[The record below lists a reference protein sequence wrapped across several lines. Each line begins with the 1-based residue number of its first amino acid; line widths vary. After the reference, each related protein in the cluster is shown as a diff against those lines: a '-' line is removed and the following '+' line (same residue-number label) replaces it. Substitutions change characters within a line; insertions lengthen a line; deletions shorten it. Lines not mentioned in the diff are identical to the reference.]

1 MRMMK
6 DQVGEP
12 YTQVIVAKSRRL
24 EVLKLAHSAPA
35 SGHTGANTTKFKVL
49 KNFFWPGIGKQTS
62 QFCRSCERCQKTAKR
77 TNNHAP
83 LTITNPP
90 ICRPFQKVA
99 IDIVGPLPLICNKN
113 QFILS
118 YIDVGSRYPEAI
130 PLKKMTA
137 TEVGKALMN
146 IISRLSVP
154 EEFLCDR
161 GSNFLSAVMKEMF
174 KFLGVHHSK
183 TALPSLSFPND

>member
-1 MRMMK
+1 M
-6 DQVGEP
+6 P
-12 YTQVIVAKSRRL
+12 KSKQL

-35 SGHTGANTTKFKVL
+35 CGHTGANTTKFEVL
-49 KNFFWPGIGKQTS
+49 KNFFWPGIGKQTT

-77 TNNHAP
+77 TSNHAP

-99 IDIVGPLPLICNKN
+99 IDIVEPLPLTHNKN

-118 YIDVGSRYPEAI
+118 YIDAGSRYSEAI

-137 TEVGKALMN
+137 TGVGKALMN
-146 IISRLSVP
+146 IISHLSVP
-154 EEFLCDR
+154 EEFLSDR
-161 GSNFLSAVMKEMF
+161 GLNFLG
-174 KFLGVHHSK
+174 LHHSK
-183 TALPSLSFPND
+183 IALEHSLSFPND